1 MSGSEGRCER
11 ECSGGEGL
19 LGGDGEVDR
28 PVGGRGAAD
37 RDPGGRSADLPSE
50 PPAGPSPTGRNFG
63 TPPWKRPPIPIG
75 APPPKPPPPPLP
87 PPPPPPDF
95 SITGAL
101 LSLTWA
107 TFFSLAPLWMS
118 DSSAPLPF
126 ASDELSLGGV
136 VFASLKV
143 GGGGGPGGGGGGGI
157 GILSLRWHRSVWG
170 KGR

>member
-50 PPAGPSPTGRNFG
+50 PPAGPSPIGRNFG
-63 TPPWKRPPIPIG
+63 TPPWKRPPIPFG
-75 APPPKPPPPPLP
+75 APPPKPPP

-101 LSLTWA
+101 RSLTWP

-126 ASDELSLGGV
+126 ASDELSLGGA
-136 VFASLKV
+136 VFASWKV

-157 GILSLRWHRSVWG
+157 GILTLRWHRSVWG